1 MINLNE
7 SEKILKAKSYL
18 DKLANGINPITNE
31 LASENDTIN
40 TINNIHISRCLFY
53 VSDVL
58 RNLIEN
64 NNNPQKKKNS
74 KITFSVTPHQLADYV
89 FDDNP
94 ITVTEITKKL
104 NSLIDTEE
112 MKGIRTT
119 SITNWLIKINMLEYF
134 ADENGKNHKIPTE
147 NGIQLGITTQERLGM
162 YGSYKVVLYD
172 SNVQQFILDNIDT
185 IAYYNTQKKSYNF
198 NTEGNI

>member
-7 SEKILKAKSYL
+7 NEKLLKAKSYL

-31 LASENDTIN
+31 LASEND

-74 KITFSVTPHQLADYV
+74 KISFSVTPQQLANYV

-112 MKGIRTT
+112 MKGIKTT

>member
-7 SEKILKAKSYL
+7 NEKLLKAKSYL

-31 LASENDTIN
+31 LASEND

-74 KITFSVTPHQLADYV
+74 KISFSVTPQQLANYV

-112 MKGIRTT
+112 MKGIKTT

-147 NGIQLGITTQERLGM
+147 NGIQLGITTQEHLGM

>member
-7 SEKILKAKSYL
+7 NEKLLKAKSYL

-31 LASENDTIN
+31 LASEND

-64 NNNPQKKKNS
+64 NNNPQKKKNN
-74 KITFSVTPHQLADYV
+74 KIPFSVTPQQLADYV

-104 NSLIDTEE
+104 NSLIDTEK
-112 MKGIRTT
+112 MKGIKTT

-172 SNVQQFILDNIDT
+172 SNVQQFILVNIDT

>member
-7 SEKILKAKSYL
+7 NEKLLKAKSYL

-31 LASENDTIN
+31 LASEND

-74 KITFSVTPHQLADYV
+74 KISFSVTPLQLADYV

-112 MKGIRTT
+112 MKGIKTT

>member
-1 MINLNE
+1 MNE
-7 SEKILKAKSYL
+7 NEKLLKAKSYL

-31 LASENDTIN
+31 LASEND

-74 KITFSVTPHQLADYV
+74 KIPFSVTPQQLADYV

-104 NSLIDTEE
+104 NSLIDTEK
-112 MKGIRTT
+112 MKGIKTT

-185 IAYYNTQKKSYNF
+185 IAYYNTQKNSYNF

>member
-7 SEKILKAKSYL
+7 SEKLLKAKSYL

-40 TINNIHISRCLFY
+40 NIHISRCLFY

-64 NNNPQKKKNS
+64 NNNPKKKKNS
-74 KITFSVTPHQLADYV
+74 KIPFSVTPQQLADYV

-112 MKGIRTT
+112 MKGIKTT

-198 NTEGNI
+198 NGEGNI

>member
-7 SEKILKAKSYL
+7 SEKLLKAKSYL

-40 TINNIHISRCLFY
+40 NIHISRCLFY

-64 NNNPQKKKNS
+64 NNNTQKKKNS
-74 KITFSVTPHQLADYV
+74 KIPFSVTPQQLADYV

-112 MKGIRTT
+112 MKGIKTT
-119 SITNWLIKINMLEYF
+119 SITNWLIKINMLEYLT
-134 ADENGKNHKIPTE
+134 DENGKNHKIPTE

-172 SNVQQFILDNIDT
+172 SNVQQFIIDNIDT

>member
-1 MINLNE
+1 MNE
-7 SEKILKAKSYL
+7 NEKLLKAKSYL

-31 LASENDTIN
+31 LASEND

-74 KITFSVTPHQLADYV
+74 KISFSVTPQQLADYV

-112 MKGIRTT
+112 MKGIKTT

-198 NTEGNI
+198 NTESNI

>member
-7 SEKILKAKSYL
+7 SEKLLKAKSYL

-40 TINNIHISRCLFY
+40 NIHISWCLFY

-74 KITFSVTPHQLADYV
+74 KISFSVTPQQLADYV

-94 ITVTEITKKL
+94 ITVTEITK
-104 NSLIDTEE
+104 SLTV
-112 MKGIRTT
+112 
-119 SITNWLIKINMLEYF
+119 WLIPRKWKEL
-134 ADENGKNHKIPTE
+134 K
-147 NGIQLGITTQERLGM
+147 
-162 YGSYKVVLYD
+162 
-172 SNVQQFILDNIDT
+172 QQ
-185 IAYYNTQKKSYNF
+185 A
-198 NTEGNI
+198 

>member
-7 SEKILKAKSYL
+7 NEKLLKAKSYL

-40 TINNIHISRCLFY
+40 NIHISRCLFY

-64 NNNPQKKKNS
+64 NSNPQKKKNS
-74 KITFSVTPHQLADYV
+74 KIPFSVTPQQLADYV

-104 NSLIDTEE
+104 NSLINTEE
-112 MKGIRTT
+112 MKGIKTT

>member
-7 SEKILKAKSYL
+7 SEKLLKAKSYL

-40 TINNIHISRCLFY
+40 NIHISRCLFY

-64 NNNPQKKKNS
+64 NSNPQKKKNS
-74 KITFSVTPHQLADYV
+74 KIPFSVTPQQLADYV

-104 NSLIDTEE
+104 NSLINTEE
-112 MKGIRTT
+112 MKGIKTT

>member
-7 SEKILKAKSYL
+7 NEKLLKAKSYL

-31 LASENDTIN
+31 LASEND

-74 KITFSVTPHQLADYV
+74 KISFSVTPQQLADYV

-112 MKGIRTT
+112 MKVIKTT

>member
-1 MINLNE
+1 VINLNE
-7 SEKILKAKSYL
+7 NEKLLKAKSYL

-31 LASENDTIN
+31 LASEND

-74 KITFSVTPHQLADYV
+74 KISFSVTPQQLADNV

-104 NSLIDTEE
+104 NNLIDTEE
-112 MKGIRTT
+112 MKGIKTT
-119 SITNWLIKINMLEYF
+119 SITNWLIKINMLEYL
-134 ADENGKNHKIPTE
+134 ADENGKNHKIPTK
-147 NGIQLGITTQERLGM
+147 NGIQVGITTQERLGM

-185 IAYYNTQKKSYNF
+185 IAYYNTQK
-198 NTEGNI
+198 GII

>member
-7 SEKILKAKSYL
+7 SEKLLKAKSYL

-31 LASENDTIN
+31 LASEND

-74 KITFSVTPHQLADYV
+74 KISFSVTPQQLADY
-89 FDDNP
+89 FLM
-94 ITVTEITKKL
+94 ITQLQLPKL
-104 NSLIDTEE
+104 PKSLT
-112 MKGIRTT
+112 
-119 SITNWLIKINMLEYF
+119 
-134 ADENGKNHKIPTE
+134 
-147 NGIQLGITTQERLGM
+147 
-162 YGSYKVVLYD
+162 V
-172 SNVQQFILDNIDT
+172 
-185 IAYYNTQKKSYNF
+185 
-198 NTEGNI
+198 

>member
-7 SEKILKAKSYL
+7 NEKLLKAKSYL

-31 LASENDTIN
+31 LASEND

-74 KITFSVTPHQLADYV
+74 KISFSVTPQQLADNV

-104 NSLIDTEE
+104 NNLIDTEE
-112 MKGIRTT
+112 MKGIKTT
-119 SITNWLIKINMLEYF
+119 SITNWLIKINMLEYL

-172 SNVQQFILDNIDT
+172 SNVQQFILVNIDT

>member
-7 SEKILKAKSYL
+7 NEKLLKAKSYL

-31 LASENDTIN
+31 LASEND

-64 NNNPQKKKNS
+64 NNNPQKKKNN
-74 KITFSVTPHQLADYV
+74 KIPFSVTPQQLADYV

-104 NSLIDTEE
+104 NNLIDTEE
-112 MKGIRTT
+112 MKGIKTT

-172 SNVQQFILDNIDT
+172 SNVQQFILVNIDT

>member
-1 MINLNE
+1 M
-7 SEKILKAKSYL
+7 KI
-18 DKLANGINPITNE
+18 T
-31 LASENDTIN
+31 TI
-40 TINNIHISRCLFY
+40 RK
-53 VSDVL
+53 
-58 RNLIEN
+58 
-64 NNNPQKKKNS
+64 KKKNS
-74 KITFSVTPHQLADYV
+74 KIPFSVTPQQLADYV

-104 NSLIDTEE
+104 NNLIDTEE
-112 MKGIRTT
+112 MKGIKTT

-172 SNVQQFILDNIDT
+172 SNVQQFILVNIDT
-185 IAYYNTQKKSYNF
+185 IAYYNTQK
-198 NTEGNI
+198 EII

>member
-7 SEKILKAKSYL
+7 NEKLLKAKSYL

-40 TINNIHISRCLFY
+40 NIHISRCLFY

-64 NNNPQKKKNS
+64 NNNTQKKKNS
-74 KITFSVTPHQLADYV
+74 KIPFSVTPQQLADYV

-112 MKGIRTT
+112 MKGIKTT

-147 NGIQLGITTQERLGM
+147 NGIQLGITTQEHLGM

>member
-7 SEKILKAKSYL
+7 SEKLLKAKSYL

-31 LASENDTIN
+31 LASEND

-64 NNNPQKKKNS
+64 NNNPQKKKNC
-74 KITFSVTPHQLADYV
+74 KIPFSVTPQQLADYV

-112 MKGIRTT
+112 MKGIKTT

-198 NTEGNI
+198 NGEGNI

>member
-1 MINLNE
+1 VINLNE
-7 SEKILKAKSYL
+7 NEKLLKAKSYL

-40 TINNIHISRCLFY
+40 NIHISRCLFY

-64 NNNPQKKKNS
+64 NNNPKKKKNS
-74 KITFSVTPHQLADYV
+74 KIPFSVTPQQLADYV

-112 MKGIRTT
+112 MKGIKTT
-119 SITNWLIKINMLEYF
+119 SITNWLIKINMLEYL

-172 SNVQQFILDNIDT
+172 SNVQQFILVNIDT

>member
-7 SEKILKAKSYL
+7 NEKLLKAKSYL
-18 DKLANGINPITNE
+18 EKLANGINPITNE
-31 LASENDTIN
+31 LASEND

-74 KITFSVTPHQLADYV
+74 KIPFSVTPQQLADYV

-112 MKGIRTT
+112 MKGIKTT
-119 SITNWLIKINMLEYF
+119 SITNWLIKINMLEYL

-185 IAYYNTQKKSYNF
+185 IAYYNTQKKSHNF

>member
-7 SEKILKAKSYL
+7 SEKLLKAKSYL

-40 TINNIHISRCLFY
+40 NIHISRCLFY

-58 RNLIEN
+58 RNLIEIN
-64 NNNPQKKKNS
+64 SNPQKKKNS
-74 KITFSVTPHQLADYV
+74 KIPFSVTPQQLADYV

-112 MKGIRTT
+112 MKGIKTT

-198 NTEGNI
+198 NGEGNI

>member
-1 MINLNE
+1 MNE
-7 SEKILKAKSYL
+7 SEKLLKAKSYL

-31 LASENDTIN
+31 LASEND

-74 KITFSVTPHQLADYV
+74 KIPISVTPQRLADYV

-112 MKGIRTT
+112 MKGIKTT

-198 NTEGNI
+198 NGEGNI

>member
-7 SEKILKAKSYL
+7 NEKLLKAKSYL

-40 TINNIHISRCLFY
+40 NIHISRCLFY

-64 NNNPQKKKNS
+64 NNQSEKKKNS
-74 KITFSVTPHQLADYV
+74 KIPFSVTPQQLADYV

-112 MKGIRTT
+112 MKGIKTT

-134 ADENGKNHKIPTE
+134 ADENSKNHKIPTE
-147 NGIQLGITTQERLGM
+147 NGIQLGITTQERLEM

>member
-7 SEKILKAKSYL
+7 NEKLLKAKSYL

-40 TINNIHISRCLFY
+40 NIHISRCLFY

-64 NNNPQKKKNS
+64 NSNPQKKKNS
-74 KITFSVTPHQLADYV
+74 KIPFSVTPQQLADYV

-112 MKGIRTT
+112 MKGIKTT

>member
-1 MINLNE
+1 MNE
-7 SEKILKAKSYL
+7 NEKLLKAKSYL

-40 TINNIHISRCLFY
+40 NIHISRCLFY

-64 NNNPQKKKNS
+64 NSNPQKKKNS
-74 KITFSVTPHQLADYV
+74 KIPFSVTPQQLADYV

-104 NSLIDTEE
+104 NSLINTEE
-112 MKGIRTT
+112 MKGIKTT

-198 NTEGNI
+198 NTGGNI

>member
-1 MINLNE
+1 MNE

-40 TINNIHISRCLFY
+40 NIHISRCLFY

-64 NNNPQKKKNS
+64 NNNPPKKKNS
-74 KITFSVTPHQLADYV
+74 KIPFSVTPQQLANYV

-112 MKGIRTT
+112 MKGIKTT

-134 ADENGKNHKIPTE
+134 ADENGKNHKNPTE

>member
-7 SEKILKAKSYL
+7 NEKLLKAKSHL

-31 LASENDTIN
+31 LASEND

-64 NNNPQKKKNS
+64 NSNPQKKKNS
-74 KITFSVTPHQLADYV
+74 KIPFSVTPQQLADYV

-104 NSLIDTEE
+104 NNLIDTEE
-112 MKGIRTT
+112 MKGIKTT

-198 NTEGNI
+198 NTGGNI

>member
-7 SEKILKAKSYL
+7 NEKLLKAKSYL

-31 LASENDTIN
+31 LASEND

-74 KITFSVTPHQLADYV
+74 KISFSVTPQQLADYV

-112 MKGIRTT
+112 MKGIKTT

-198 NTEGNI
+198 NTESNI

>member
-7 SEKILKAKSYL
+7 NEKLLKAKSYL

-40 TINNIHISRCLFY
+40 NIHISRCLFY

-64 NNNPQKKKNS
+64 NSNPQKKKNS
-74 KITFSVTPHQLADYV
+74 KIPFSVTPQQLADYV

-104 NSLIDTEE
+104 NSLINTEE
-112 MKGIRTT
+112 MKGIKTT

-198 NTEGNI
+198 NTGGNI

>member
-1 MINLNE
+1 MNE
-7 SEKILKAKSYL
+7 SEKLLKAKSYL

-40 TINNIHISRCLFY
+40 NIHISRCLFY

-64 NNNPQKKKNS
+64 NNNPKKKKNS
-74 KITFSVTPHQLADYV
+74 KIPFSVTPQQLADYV

-112 MKGIRTT
+112 MKGIKTT

-198 NTEGNI
+198 NGEGNI

>member
-7 SEKILKAKSYL
+7 NEKLLKAKSYL

-31 LASENDTIN
+31 LASEND

-74 KITFSVTPHQLADYV
+74 KISFSVTPQQLADYV

-112 MKGIRTT
+112 MKGIKTT
-119 SITNWLIKINMLEYF
+119 SITNWLIKINMLEYL